1 LQSNNCIIF
10 QQLKKHGKVHMP
22 KPFMQN
28 SKLLALALGIYVTT
42 PPSICVGVGPP
53 LDIVMLAWLV
63 GIST

>member
-1 LQSNNCIIF
+1 
-10 QQLKKHGKVHMP
+10 MP

-28 SKLLALALGIYVTT
+28 SKLLDLALGIYITA

-63 GIST
+63 GISTSSWNL

>member
-1 LQSNNCIIF
+1 
-10 QQLKKHGKVHMP
+10 
-22 KPFMQN
+22 MQN

-63 GIST
+63 GISIVGICRICLFELQSTQSSCAYLNL